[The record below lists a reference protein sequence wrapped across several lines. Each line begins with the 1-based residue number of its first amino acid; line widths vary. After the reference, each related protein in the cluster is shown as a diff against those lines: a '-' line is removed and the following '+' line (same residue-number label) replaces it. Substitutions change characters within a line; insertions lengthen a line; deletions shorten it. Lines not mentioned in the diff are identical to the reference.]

1 MGLPGSGK
9 TTLAEELVR
18 QLEETGA
25 PVLWLNADKIRTI
38 FNDWDFS
45 EEGRLRQA
53 MRMRSLCNGSE
64 DEYKVVDFVAP
75 LPQMRE
81 IFDAHFTI
89 WLDTIPRDASR
100 FADTNAVFVKPENVD
115 VYVHTKNAEQWSK
128 FIMMTLAEKGLLK
141 NQESN
146 SNK

>member
-18 QLEETGA
+18 QLESTGA
-25 PVLWLNADKIRTI
+25 PVLWLNADKIRAI

-75 LPQMRE
+75 LQQMRDIFE
-81 IFDAHFTI
+81 PGYLIWVNTIEKGRFQDTNFMFEKPETFDFYVDTFDAANTAKLI
-89 WLDTIPRDASR
+89 
-100 FADTNAVFVKPENVD
+100 VE
-115 VYVHTKNAEQWSK
+115 E
-128 FIMMTLAEKGLLK
+128 LL
-141 NQESN
+141 ER
-146 SNK
+146 